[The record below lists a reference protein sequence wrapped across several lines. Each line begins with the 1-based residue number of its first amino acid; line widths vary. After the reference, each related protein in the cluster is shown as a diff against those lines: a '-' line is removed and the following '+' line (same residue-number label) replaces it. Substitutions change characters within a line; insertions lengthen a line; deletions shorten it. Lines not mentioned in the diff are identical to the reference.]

1 MRNLVLLHHRKKIV
15 ESTILYILTRQAK
28 RSKYRKANSKV
39 RYKDYNGMLQTEML
53 SLEQEKNSQFSPVSF
68 DELSNI
74 LGGKK
79 SVNNGNQKPT
89 GSGGGI
95 ICWC

>member
-1 MRNLVLLHHRKKIV
+1 
-15 ESTILYILTRQAK
+15 
-28 RSKYRKANSKV
+28 
-39 RYKDYNGMLQTEML
+39 MLQTEML
-53 SLEQEKNSQFSPVSF
+53 SLEQEKNSQLSPVSF

-89 GSGGGI
+89 GSGGGL

>member
-1 MRNLVLLHHRKKIV
+1 
-15 ESTILYILTRQAK
+15 
-28 RSKYRKANSKV
+28 
-39 RYKDYNGMLQTEML
+39 MLQTEML

-79 SVNNGNQKPT
+79 SLITEIKSQQVVVVESSAGVKLMDRIL
-89 GSGGGI
+89 SK
-95 ICWC
+95 

>member
-1 MRNLVLLHHRKKIV
+1 
-15 ESTILYILTRQAK
+15 
-28 RSKYRKANSKV
+28 
-39 RYKDYNGMLQTEML
+39 MLQTEML

-89 GSGGGI
+89 GSVVVESSAGVKLMNRI
-95 ICWC
+95 LSK